1 MDFPNPHSLLEA
13 YHSIYNNPQTNP
25 QPLNENYIEEN
36 YIDEDDEYFYE
47 VAEFLL
53 DEGLTE
59 EEIIA
64 LTEEEDFLDI
74 LDYIE
79 EKMTDAEK
87 KALSRHS
94 RARLGIQSS
103 GQSKTGKPLK
113 GAARERSIA
122 STRQKRAE
130 RQAWDDATP
139 RQKEIAQRG
148 RASVERHQMKKLDAE
163 AEKIHQANKQQAAS
177 KQTPNTLVGRL
188 KAAAKAGAE
197 RDKAARAQ
205 AGKIAKGVGE
215 YFKTKHGAKT
225 ARAGGKKASDA
236 AIERLARKKAH
247 KAANEE
253 FEYVLEY
260 VMEEG
265 YDYDDAL
272 DIIEELDDETIETI
286 LMYSEAADDPWGK
299 AFSDMKKSSGKKE
312 DPWKGEFE
320 KAKKKVEQRRKKG
333 DDGSSGFVKSL
344 TRR

>member
-13 YHSIYNNPQTNP
+13 YHSIYENPEEQV
-25 QPLNENYIEEN
+25 EYISESYIQEDYLDEE
-36 YIDEDDEYFYE
+36 DEYFYD

-87 KALSRHS
+87 KSLSRHS
-94 RARLGIQSS
+94 RERLGIQSS
-103 GQSKTGKPLK
+103 GQSKAGKPLK

-130 RQAWDDATP
+130 RQAWSDATP
-139 RQKEIAQRG
+139 RQKEIAKRG
-148 RASVERHQMKKLDAE
+148 RAAVERHKMKKLDAE
-163 AEKIHQANKQQAAS
+163 AERIHQANKQQAAS
-177 KQTPNTLVGRL
+177 QKPPQTLVGRL
-188 KAAAKAGAE
+188 KAAAQAGLE
-197 RDKAARAQ
+197 KDKAARAQ
-205 AGKIAKGVGE
+205 AGKVAKGVGE
-215 YFKTKHGAKT
+215 YLRTKHGAKA

-247 KAANEE
+247 KAANED

-265 YDYDDAL
+265 YDFEDAL
-272 DIIEELDDETIETI
+272 DIIEELDDETIEII
-286 LMYSEAADDPWGK
+286 LEV
-299 AFSDMKKSSGKKE
+299 
-312 DPWKGEFE
+312 KGMGGQHKRANKISKFLE
-320 KAKKKVEQRRKKG
+320 RGGNRY
-333 DDGSSGFVKSL
+333 D
-344 TRR
+344 